1 LSSFHSFADSKPLRF
16 AFVANNRNPSLFRQ
30 DASFVYRCENVA
42 EALAAAGHQVALLH
56 LRSFPLRARFD
67 AVVFHRPRYSLRL
80 RLALRAARRAAGAAV
95 FADFDDLVFDD
106 AYAEFSPAA
115 RNALLPPATVKE
127 QLRSHRRALEMF
139 DRVIVSTEPL
149 LAHVRERVPTA
160 KVAVLHNAVFRKWRE
175 GSAESVSNPSRKII
189 TYLPG
194 TRSHD
199 RDFAAVADALVAV
212 LARHPDTGLHITGPL
227 AFDLAVR
234 PEQVVRSAK
243 VPFDQF
249 HHRVREGWVNIAPL
263 EMTPFTRCKSALK
276 VMEAGFWGVPTVCS
290 PIPDAIRFVDA
301 GAMLAD
307 TSQAWQEQ
315 LEAMLDP
322 ERRRQAV
329 MGLRERVLARADV
342 DAVARQLV
350 DLVRAARDGAG

>member
-1 LSSFHSFADSKPLRF
+1 M
-16 AFVANNRNPSLFRQ
+16 ANNRNPSLFRQ

-199 RDFAAVADALVAV
+199 RDFAQAAEALSAV
-212 LARHPDTGLHITGPL
+212 LAKHPEARLQITGPL

-234 PEQVVRSAK
+234 PEQVVHSAK
-243 VPFDQF
+243 VPFEQY
-249 HHRVREGWVNIAPL
+249 HQRVRTGWVNIAPL

-276 VMEAGFWGVPTVCS
+276 VIEAGYWGIPTVCS
-290 PIPDAIRFVDA
+290 PIPDTARFIGA
-301 GAMLAD
+301 GAVPAA
-307 TSQAWQEQ
+307 TPEAWYEQ

-322 ERRRQAV
+322 ERRRQAAT
-329 MGLRERVLARADV
+329 GLREKVLARADV
-342 DAVARQLV
+342 DAVAARLV
-350 DLVRAARDGAG
+350 ALVQAARGGAVEVP